1 MILPIKNVL
10 KIVTLSSLF
19 TLISLSIQPIAMA
32 NTDQAAQKTL
42 TTKIFSVD
50 KMTCKMCHITIR
62 KAIEKLDGV
71 TQAKVDYQTK
81 TATVTYD
88 ASKTNA
94 KQIALASTHA
104 GYPAKVKDVNK

>member
-1 MILPIKNVL
+1 MIVPIKNTL
-10 KIVTLSSLF
+10 KTLAFSSLF
-19 TLISLSIQPIAMA
+19 ALTSLSIQTIAMA
-32 NTDQAAQKTL
+32 NTEQTSQQVL
-42 TTKIFSVD
+42 TTQVFSVE

-62 KAIEKLDGV
+62 KAIEKLNGV

-94 KQIALASTHA
+94 TQIALASTNA
-104 GYPAKVKDVNK
+104 GYPAKIKNID